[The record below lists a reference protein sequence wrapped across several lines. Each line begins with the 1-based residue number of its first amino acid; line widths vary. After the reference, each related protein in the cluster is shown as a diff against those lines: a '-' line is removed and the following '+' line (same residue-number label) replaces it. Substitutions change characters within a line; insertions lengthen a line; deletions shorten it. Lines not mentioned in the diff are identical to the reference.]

1 MTIQYDNL
9 DDFYEGVSRLVKL
22 GLMFEANHQRL
33 AITLT
38 GGF

>member
-1 MTIQYDNL
+1 MTIQYDTL
-9 DDFYEGVSRLVKL
+9 DDLYAGIYRLVTL
-22 GLMFEANHQRL
+22 GLTFEANHQRL